1 MVAYE
6 WALLLPLSL
15 LWPLFYEVFLEAV
28 GNYKDGWLA
37 SPFE

>member
-1 MVAYE
+1 MGTAIAAVSFMAFI
-6 WALLLPLSL
+6 
-15 LWPLFYEVFLEAV
+15 LWSFLEAV